1 MNTQRRDIWVFN
13 IIKNKGK
20 INIKE
25 LLKAPPFFFFKGRE
39 TPSGCIMGRSY
50 GIAMRVYLRKYLPVD
65 CGPWMEWT
73 AKQDMH
79 TCGWQD
85 CGRVVKD
92 PKGREETDF
101 GIYVCAVS
109 RVWVSVT
116 KGVNALIMYETEW
129 KIFPRT
135 LANLMCNLFIIG
147 PYARML

>member
-25 LLKAPPFFFFKGRE
+25 LLKAPPFFFKGRK
-39 TPSGCIMGRSY
+39 TPSGCVMGRSY
-50 GIAMRVYLRKYLPVD
+50 SITMRVYLRKYLPVD
-65 CGPWMEWT
+65 CDPWMEWT
-73 AKQDMH
+73 AKQSMQ

-109 RVWVSVT
+109 SVSVSVT
-116 KGVNALIMYETEW
+116 KGVSALIMYETE
-129 KIFPRT
+129 
-135 LANLMCNLFIIG
+135 
-147 PYARML
+147 

>member
-1 MNTQRRDIWVFN
+1 MFN

-25 LLKAPPFFFFKGRE
+25 LLKAPPFFFKGRK
-39 TPSGCIMGRSY
+39 TPSGCVMGRSY
-50 GIAMRVYLRKYLPVD
+50 SITMRVYLRKYLPVD
-65 CGPWMEWT
+65 CDPWMEWT
-73 AKQDMH
+73 AKQSMH

-109 RVWVSVT
+109 SVSVSVT
-116 KGVNALIMYETEW
+116 KGVSALIMYET
-129 KIFPRT
+129 K
-135 LANLMCNLFIIG
+135 
-147 PYARML
+147 